1 MKSKVVALSAIS
13 AAFVAVFLTVG
24 ALVDFIDV
32 IMITAASVFVTLP
45 LYYKSYKGSIL
56 CYLAGGVIGALFA
69 LGLGKLVS
77 SVVIPSYFAFFGI
90 YPIILKRF
98 KEKNVNKAVYYIV
111 GLLWC
116 VAAIYG
122 MYFYY
127 VNIIGVID
135 NLPTIISDNIYW
147 FVALFGVI
155 FFFVYER
162 FLTVSS
168 RLADSVIKRILKDKG
183 ND

>member
-13 AAFVAVFLTVG
+13 AAFVAVLLTVG

-32 IMITAASVFVTLP
+32 FMITAASVFVTLP

-56 CYLAGGVIGALFA
+56 CYLAGGMIGALSA
-69 LGLGKLVS
+69 LGLGKLIS
-77 SVVIPSYFAFFGI
+77 SVVIPSYFIFFGI
-90 YPIILKRF
+90 YPIILKIL
-98 KEKNVNKAVYYIV
+98 KEKKVHKAIYFLI

-116 VAAIYG
+116 VATIYG

-127 VNIIGVID
+127 VKIIGIMD
-135 NLPTIISDNIYW
+135 NLPQVIADNIYW
-147 FVALFGVI
+147 FIALAGVI

-168 RLADSVIKRILKDKG
+168 MLSDKVIKRILKDKN